1 MNNKTLLPLLL
12 LLFWGNTLPAQP
24 KISVKSF
31 ERKENDLTART
42 YAPKKDQ
49 NGDVCAIIKVV
60 TTHTGFTWDSDGL
73 GIVAAEPKTGEYWIY
88 VPYGARRLT
97 IQHPQLGILRDY
109 TYPLPIEKS
118 TVYILELTTAKVTT
132 VVETEQIASQWLV
145 INSDPSGADI
155 YIDEKPAN
163 QTPYQNEL
171 PIGKHTYNLSRD
183 LYLPTAGVVDLTADK
198 KATLNVT
205 MKPDFGTL
213 KITTSPESGA
223 TVSIDGQPTGKVTP
237 CTLEQ
242 VKSGEH
248 TLAIRLNMYQTAT
261 QKITMQAGG
270 NLNLPVVLAPTFAG
284 VTVTT
289 SPSSDI
295 YIAGERKGNGTWEG
309 RLLPGIYNFEARKE
323 KYTSATEKREV
334 ISGQPLTVNLQ
345 PVAKTGTLKVMTTPT
360 DATITLGGA
369 NKGTAPATL
378 RDLLVGDYILTL
390 SLPGYATATK
400 TVTIAEGETAQVTET
415 LVNGRAVTVASE
427 PAGAALSIDGNQ
439 VGQTPYSGSLTFG
452 NHTLQIQQGD
462 KKAEKAVS
470 ISQTGG
476 ETSFSLSFGPQS
488 FTETVNGASIE
499 MVAIKG
505 GTFQMGSN
513 DGYDSEKPIHS
524 VTVSDFSIGKT
535 EVTQAQWVAVM
546 GSNPSSFKGDNLPVE
561 QVSWDDIQVFL
572 DKLNAKTG
580 KTFRLPTEAEWEF
593 AAGASTGSATGRDK
607 YAGTDSES
615 SLGNYAWYDANSGS
629 KTHPVGTK
637 QPNSFGLY
645 DMSGNVWEWCS
656 DWYGDSYYANSPQN
670 NPKGA
675 TTGSYRVNRGGGWI
689 IVAAFC
695 RVAGRDRGTAGGRHI
710 GLGFRL
716 VLVP

>member
-1 MNNKTLLPLLL
+1 MLLLVWGSTLL
-12 LLFWGNTLPAQP
+12 AQP

-31 ERKENDLTART
+31 VKQENDLTARID
-42 YAPKKDQ
+42 AIKKDQ

-60 TTHTGFTWDSDGL
+60 TTQTGFTWDSDRL
-73 GIVAAEPKTGEYWIY
+73 GIVDAIPKTGEYWIY
-88 VPYGARRLT
+88 VPYGAKRLT

-109 TYPLPIEKS
+109 AYPLPIEKA

-132 VVETEQIASQWLV
+132 VVEEEQIASQWLV
-145 INSDPSGADI
+145 INSVPSGADI
-155 YIDEKPAN
+155 YIDDKPAN

-171 PIGKHTYNLSRD
+171 PIGKHTYSLSRD
-183 LYLPTAGVVDLTADK
+183 LYLPTAGVVDLTTDK
-198 KATLNVT
+198 KETVNVT

-213 KITTSPESGA
+213 KITTTPESGA

-248 TLAIRLNMYQTAT
+248 TVAVRLNMYQTAT
-261 QKITMQAGG
+261 QKITIQAGG
-270 NLNLPVVLAPTFAG
+270 NINLPVVLAPTFAG

-289 SPSSDI
+289 NPSSDI

-334 ISGQPLTVNLQ
+334 VSGQPLTVTLQ
-345 PVAKTGTLKVMTTPT
+345 PVGKTGTLKVMTTPT
-360 DATITLGGA
+360 DATITLGGE

-378 RDLLVGDYILTL
+378 RNLLVGDYTLTL
-390 SLPGYATATK
+390 SLPGYATTTK
-400 TVTIAEGETAQVTET
+400 TVTIAEGETAQVAET
-415 LVNGRAVTVASE
+415 LVNGRAVTISSE
-427 PAGAALSIDGNQ
+427 PTGAALSIDGNP
-439 VGQTPYSGSLTFG
+439 VGQTPYTGSLTFG
-452 NHTLQIQQGD
+452 SHELQIQQSD
-462 KKAEKAVS
+462 KKAEKTVS
-470 ISQTGG
+470 ISQSGG

-488 FTETVNGASIE
+488 FTESVNGASFD

-513 DGYDSEKPIHS
+513 ESSDEKPIHT

-546 GSNPSSFKGDNLPVE
+546 GSKPSNFKGDNLPVE
-561 QVSWDDIQVFL
+561 TVSWDDIQVFIN
-572 DKLNAKTG
+572 KLNTKTG
-580 KTFRLPTEAEWEF
+580 KTYRLPTEAEWEY
-593 AAGASTGSATGRDK
+593 AAGASTSPVTDRNK
-607 YAGTDSES
+607 YAGTNSES
-615 SLGNYAWYDANSGS
+615 SLGNYAWYSANSGS

-637 QPNSFGLY
+637 QPNQFGLY

-656 DWYGDSYYANSPQN
+656 DWYGSYSSSPQN

-675 TTGSYRVNRGGGWI
+675 SSGSFRVLRGGSWSD
-689 IVAAFC
+689 VAQRC
-695 RVAGRDRGTAGGRHI
+695 RVAYRLSYAPDNRYAY
-710 GLGFRL
+710 LGFRP

>member
-1 MNNKTLLPLLL
+1 M
-12 LLFWGNTLPAQP
+12 
-24 KISVKSF
+24 
-31 ERKENDLTART
+31 TARID
-42 YAPKKDQ
+42 ASKNDQ

-60 TTHTGFTWDSDGL
+60 TTQTGFTWDSDRL
-73 GIVAAEPKTGEYWIY
+73 GIVAAIPKTGEYWIY
-88 VPYGARRLT
+88 VPFGAKRLT

-109 TYPLPIEKS
+109 TYPLPIEKA
-118 TVYILELTTAKVTT
+118 TVYILELNTDKEKPTG
-132 VVETEQIASQWLV
+132 EPEQIASQWLV

-171 PIGKHTYNLSRD
+171 PIGKHTYSLSRD

-213 KITTSPESGA
+213 KITTTPESGA

-248 TLAIRLNMYQTAT
+248 TLAIRLNMYQTVT
-261 QKITMQAGG
+261 QNITMQAGG
-270 NLNLPVVLAPTFAG
+270 NISLPVVLAPTFAS

-289 SPSSDI
+289 NPSSDI

-323 KYTSATEKREV
+323 KYTPASEKREV
-334 ISGQPLTVNLQ
+334 ITGQPLTITLQ
-345 PVAKTGTLKVMTTPT
+345 PVAKTGILKVMTTPT

-378 RDLLVGDYILTL
+378 RDLLVGDYTLTL

-427 PAGAALSIDGNQ
+427 PSGAALSIDGNS
-439 VGQTPYSGSLTFG
+439 VGQTPYSGSLSFG
-452 NHTLQIQQGD
+452 NHTLQIKQGD

-470 ISQTGG
+470 IAQSGG

-488 FTETVNGASIE
+488 FTEPLNGASIE

-513 DGYDSEKPIHS
+513 EGDDEKPIHS

-535 EVTQAQWVAVM
+535 EVTQAQWVAIM

-561 QVSWDDIQVFL
+561 QVSWDDVQVFL
-572 DKLNAKTG
+572 GKLNVKTG
-580 KTFRLPTEAEWEF
+580 KTYRLPTEAEWEY
-593 AAGASTGSATGRDK
+593 AARGGK
-607 YAGTDSES
+607 DSQ
-615 SLGNYAWYDANSGS
+615 GYTYSGS
-629 KTHPVGTK
+629 NTIADVAEYDGNNNKSTKPVAGRK
-637 QPNSFGLY
+637 PNELGLY

-656 DWYGDSYYANSPQN
+656 DWYGENYYASLLQN
-670 NPKGA
+670 NPQGPS
-675 TTGSYRVNRGGGWI
+675 TGSNRVFRGGSWPDH
-689 IVAAFC
+689 ASYC
-695 RVAGRDRGTAGGRHI
+695 RVAIRGLVTPYYRSYN
-710 GLGFRL
+710 LGFRL
-716 VLVP
+716 ALVP

>member
-1 MNNKTLLPLLL
+1 
-12 LLFWGNTLPAQP
+12 
-24 KISVKSF
+24 
-31 ERKENDLTART
+31 
-42 YAPKKDQ
+42 
-49 NGDVCAIIKVV
+49 
-60 TTHTGFTWDSDGL
+60 
-73 GIVAAEPKTGEYWIY
+73 
-88 VPYGARRLT
+88 
-97 IQHPQLGILRDY
+97 
-109 TYPLPIEKS
+109 
-118 TVYILELTTAKVTT
+118 
-132 VVETEQIASQWLV
+132 
-145 INSDPSGADI
+145 
-155 YIDEKPAN
+155 
-163 QTPYQNEL
+163 
-171 PIGKHTYNLSRD
+171 
-183 LYLPTAGVVDLTADK
+183 
-198 KATLNVT
+198 

-213 KITTSPESGA
+213 KITTTPESGA

-248 TLAIRLNMYQTAT
+248 TLAIRLNMYQTVT
-261 QKITMQAGG
+261 QNITMQAGG
-270 NLNLPVVLAPTFAG
+270 NLSLPVTLAPTFAG

-289 SPSSDI
+289 NPSSDI

-334 ISGQPLTVNLQ
+334 VSGQPLTINLQ

-378 RDLLVGDYILTL
+378 RNLLVGDYTLTL

-415 LVNGRAVTVASE
+415 LVNGRAVTIASE
-427 PAGAALSIDGNQ
+427 PSGAALSIDGNS

-462 KKAEKAVS
+462 KKAERAVS
-470 ISQTGG
+470 ISQSGG

-488 FTETVNGASIE
+488 FTETVNGATIE

-513 DGYDSEKPIHS
+513 ESDDEKPIHS

-535 EVTQAQWVAVM
+535 EVTQAQWAAVM
-546 GSNPSSFKGDNLPVE
+546 GSNPSNFKGDNLPVE
-561 QVSWDDIQVFL
+561 QVSWDDVQVFL
-572 DKLNAKTG
+572 GKLNAKTG
-580 KTFRLPTEAEWEF
+580 KTYRLPTEAEWEF
-593 AAGASTGSATGRDK
+593 SARG
-607 YAGTDSES
+607 
-615 SLGNYAWYDANSGS
+615 GNNSQGFTYSGS
-629 KTHPVGTK
+629 NTIDDDPEYEGNNNKSTKPVAGRK
-637 QPNSFGLY
+637 PNELGLY

-656 DWYGDSYYANSPQN
+656 DWYGGNYYAISPQN

-675 TTGSYRVNRGGGWI
+675 STGSSRVLRGGSWFSHASG
-689 IVAAFC
+689 C
-695 RVAGRDRGTAGGRHI
+695 RVSLRGSDRPGIRDYHC
-710 GLGFRL
+710 GFRL
-716 VLVP
+716 VRSV

>member
-1 MNNKTLLPLLL
+1 MNSKTLFPLLL
-12 LLFWGNTLPAQP
+12 LLLWGSTLPAQP

-31 ERKENDLTART
+31 ERKENDLTARID
-42 YAPKKDQ
+42 ASKNDQ

-60 TTHTGFTWDSDGL
+60 TTQTGFTWDSDRL
-73 GIVAAEPKTGEYWIY
+73 GIVAAIPKTGEYWIY
-88 VPYGARRLT
+88 VPFGAKRLT

-109 TYPLPIEKS
+109 TYPLPIEKA
-118 TVYILELTTAKVTT
+118 TVYILELNTDKEKPTG
-132 VVETEQIASQWLV
+132 EPEQIASQWLV

-171 PIGKHTYNLSRD
+171 PIGKHTYSLSRD

-213 KITTSPESGA
+213 KITTTPESGA

-248 TLAIRLNMYQTAT
+248 TLAIRLNMYQTVT
-261 QKITMQAGG
+261 QNITMQAGG
-270 NLNLPVVLAPTFAG
+270 NISLPVVLAPTFAS

-289 SPSSDI
+289 NPSSDI

-323 KYTSATEKREV
+323 KYTPASEKREV
-334 ISGQPLTVNLQ
+334 ITGQPLTITLQ
-345 PVAKTGTLKVMTTPT
+345 PVAKTGILKVMTTPT

-378 RDLLVGDYILTL
+378 RDLLVGDYTLTL

-427 PAGAALSIDGNQ
+427 PSGAALSIDGNS
-439 VGQTPYSGSLTFG
+439 VGQTPYSGSLSFG
-452 NHTLQIQQGD
+452 NHTLQIKQGD

-470 ISQTGG
+470 IAQSGG

-488 FTETVNGASIE
+488 FTEPLNGASIE

-513 DGYDSEKPIHS
+513 EGDDEKPIHS

-535 EVTQAQWVAVM
+535 EVTQAQWVAIM

-561 QVSWDDIQVFL
+561 QVSWDDVQVFL
-572 DKLNAKTG
+572 GKLNVKTG
-580 KTFRLPTEAEWEF
+580 KTYRLPTEAEWEY
-593 AAGASTGSATGRDK
+593 AARGGK
-607 YAGTDSES
+607 DSQ
-615 SLGNYAWYDANSGS
+615 GYTYSGS
-629 KTHPVGTK
+629 NTIADVAEYDGNNNKSTKPVAGRK
-637 QPNSFGLY
+637 PNELGLY

-656 DWYGDSYYANSPQN
+656 DWYGENYYASLLQN
-670 NPKGA
+670 NPQGPS
-675 TTGSYRVNRGGGWI
+675 TGSNRVFRGGSWPDH
-689 IVAAFC
+689 ASYC
-695 RVAGRDRGTAGGRHI
+695 RVAIRGLVTPYYRSYN
-710 GLGFRL
+710 LGFRL
-716 VLVP
+716 ALVP

>member
-1 MNNKTLLPLLL
+1 MNNTTLFPLLL
-12 LLFWGNTLPAQP
+12 LLLWGSTLPAQP

-31 ERKENDLTART
+31 ERKENDMTARID
-42 YAPKKDQ
+42 ASKNDQ

-60 TTHTGFTWDSDGL
+60 TTQTGFTWDSDRL
-73 GIVAAEPKTGEYWIY
+73 GIVAAIPKTGEYWIY
-88 VPYGARRLT
+88 VPFGAKRLT

-109 TYPLPIEKS
+109 TYPLPIEKA
-118 TVYILELTTAKVTT
+118 TVYILELNTDKEKPTG
-132 VVETEQIASQWLV
+132 EPEQIASQWLV

-171 PIGKHTYNLSRD
+171 PIGKHTYSLSRD

-213 KITTSPESGA
+213 KITTTPESGA

-248 TLAIRLNMYQTAT
+248 TLAIRLNMYQTVT
-261 QKITMQAGG
+261 QNITMQAGG
-270 NLNLPVVLAPTFAG
+270 NISLPVVLAPTFAS

-289 SPSSDI
+289 NPSSDI

-323 KYTSATEKREV
+323 KYTPASEKREV
-334 ISGQPLTVNLQ
+334 ITGQPLTITLQ
-345 PVAKTGTLKVMTTPT
+345 PVAKTGILKVMTTPT

-378 RDLLVGDYILTL
+378 RDLLVGDYTLTL

-427 PAGAALSIDGNQ
+427 PSGAALSIDGNS
-439 VGQTPYSGSLTFG
+439 VGQTPYSGSLSFG
-452 NHTLQIQQGD
+452 NHTLQIKQGD

-470 ISQTGG
+470 IAQSGG

-488 FTETVNGASIE
+488 FTEPLNGASIE

-513 DGYDSEKPIHS
+513 EGDDEKPIHS

-535 EVTQAQWVAVM
+535 EVTQAQWVAIM

-561 QVSWDDIQVFL
+561 QVSWDDVQVFL
-572 DKLNAKTG
+572 GKLNVKTG
-580 KTFRLPTEAEWEF
+580 KTYRLPTEAEWEY
-593 AAGASTGSATGRDK
+593 AARGGK
-607 YAGTDSES
+607 DSQ
-615 SLGNYAWYDANSGS
+615 GYTYSGS
-629 KTHPVGTK
+629 NTIADVAEYDGNNNKSTKPVAGRK
-637 QPNSFGLY
+637 PNELGLY

-656 DWYGDSYYANSPQN
+656 DWYGENYYASLLQN
-670 NPKGA
+670 NPQGPS
-675 TTGSYRVNRGGGWI
+675 TGSNRVFRGGSWPDH
-689 IVAAFC
+689 ASYC
-695 RVAGRDRGTAGGRHI
+695 RVAIRGLVTPYYRSYN
-710 GLGFRL
+710 LGFRL
-716 VLVP
+716 ALVP